1 MQDNKIFKKLHCI
14 SIEFFNWRCASLKTI
29 DAYASMEVHYAQNE
43 TSSLEHDEWI
53 LAADN
58 DYLGQTYDTPN

>member
-1 MQDNKIFKKLHCI
+1 MQDNKVFKDIYCIFICFL
-14 SIEFFNWRCASLKTI
+14 NWRCASLKTI
-29 DAYASMEVHYAQNE
+29 DAYASMVMHNAQNE

-53 LAADN
+53 LAADT